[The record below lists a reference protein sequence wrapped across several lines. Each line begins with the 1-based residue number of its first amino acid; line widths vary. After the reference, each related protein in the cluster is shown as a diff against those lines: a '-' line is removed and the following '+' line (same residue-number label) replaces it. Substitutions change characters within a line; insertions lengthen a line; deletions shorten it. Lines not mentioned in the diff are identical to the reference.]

1 MHPSLL
7 IIDFANTLM
16 RSIHV
21 HPQLEFNGIPTG
33 GLFGVINQFANQI
46 NKYHPTHILVC
57 KDSPPYLRKKQYPE
71 YKQNRKKL
79 DSNDDFSRI
88 VKTSFQLAEEFC
100 GNIDVPIWGIPGLE
114 ADDLIAQALLKYSD
128 HYKKI
133 YVLSNDDDLN
143 QFLDLQNLILLR
155 KNKEYNWENFNQ
167 DYPSIT
173 PKDWVMLTAMT
184 GTHNAVKGI
193 DRIGIKTALKIMND
207 VVKLESTYQQHKELL
222 ELNYSLIQLP
232 YPKFNWKTVEI
243 PELNTPK
250 MSEMKLMRYIEQ
262 YGIRYSTIMMEAFSK
277 YSIRNKLYV

>member
-46 NKYHPTHILVC
+46 NKYYPTHILVC
-57 KDSPPYLRKKQYPE
+57 KDSPPYRRKKQYPE

-100 GNIDVPIWGIPGLE
+100 GNIDVPVWGVTGLE

-232 YPKFNWKTVEI
+232 YPKFNWKTVVM
-243 PELNTPK
+243 PELSSPK
-250 MSEMKLMRYIEQ
+250 ISEMKLMRYIER
-262 YGIRYSTIMMEAFSK
+262 YGIRYSTVMMEAFSK

>member
-1 MHPSLL
+1 MHHSLL

-79 DSNDDFSRI
+79 DAADDFSRI

-100 GNIDVPIWGIPGLE
+100 NQINVTVWGITGLE
-114 ADDLIAQALLKYSD
+114 ADDLIAQALLKYSEQ
-128 HYKKI
+128 YKKI

-143 QFLDLQNLILLR
+143 QFLNLQNIILLR

-167 DYPSIT
+167 DYPSIA

-193 DRIGIKTALKIMND
+193 DGVGIKTALKIMND
-207 VVKLESTYQQHKELL
+207 VDKLESTYQKHKELL
-222 ELNYSLIQLP
+222 ELNYGLIQLP
-232 YPKFNWKTVEI
+232 YPKFNWKTVEV

-250 MSEMKLMRYIEQ
+250 MSEMNLMRYVER
-262 YGIRYSTIMMEAFSK
+262 YGIRYSTAMMEAFSK
-277 YSIRNKLYV
+277 YSTRNKLYV

>member
-88 VKTSFQLAEEFC
+88 IKTSFQLAEEFC
-100 GNIDVPIWGIPGLE
+100 GNIDVPVWGIAGLE

-128 HYKKI
+128 LYKKI

-167 DYPSIT
+167 EYPSIT

-207 VVKLESTYQQHKELL
+207 VAKLESTYQQHKELL

>member
-57 KDSPPYLRKKQYPE
+57 KDSQPYLRKKQYPE

-88 VKTSFQLAEEFC
+88 IKTSFQLAEEFC
-100 GNIDVPIWGIPGLE
+100 ENIDVPVWSISGLE